1 MILPLHLVLAR
12 SQHSH
17 LIPQPRD
24 LRVCVVDHF
33 VEFPGQHVVFLGE
46 RFGHVFLIHCFLR
59 HLVVPEGEAARAD
72 LHDRAG
78 REAGKEG
85 GFVIIA
91 GVEDGD
97 DGVVGGGEEGVAC
110 WAAAGVVRRWVGE
123 MEGFCTELAED
134 VTVDRSVMPCCAG
147 WASDLQVVTTA
158 RVSMGERQR
167 RLLQR
172 RV

>member
-1 MILPLHLVLAR
+1 MFLV
-12 SQHSH
+12 
-17 LIPQPRD
+17 
-24 LRVCVVDHF
+24 
-33 VEFPGQHVVFLGE
+33 
-46 RFGHVFLIHCFLR
+46 HCFLR
-59 HLVVPEGEAARAD
+59 HLVVPEGEAPRAD
-72 LHDRAG
+72 LHDCAG
-78 REAGKEG
+78 REAGKKG
-85 GFVIIA
+85 GFVVIA

-110 WAAAGVVRRWVGE
+110 WAAAGVVWWWVSE
-123 MEGFCTELAED
+123 MERFCTELAED
-134 VTVDRSVMPCCAG
+134 VTVDRSVMPCCAD